1 MKFGRFS
8 FARSGGVLT
17 FSLVLLCGMNFTGWA
32 QEAPASSPVG
42 NAVPALPPA
51 QPIAQA
57 AVGSANKSES
67 AKTAPDSAP
76 SSPVAVSNED
86 LSLLRLGAGDLIEV
100 SVYNVPELT
109 TKARVGTSGEV
120 YLPLIDY
127 VHVADLTVEEAQRMI
142 QKRLEDGGFVRNAH
156 VTIFLDEAPSQ
167 GVTILGDVMRPGIY
181 PALGNRKLYDLIS
194 AAGGFAATAGRKV
207 SIVRAHSQAPAITV
221 SLPRNLA
228 DDLQDN
234 IEIMPGDTIT
244 VPRAPIVY
252 VVGDVGHPAGFLV
265 DNGSLTVLQALAL
278 AGFGAPCGSVDRSP
292 ARLPGRQR
300 LPMALA
306 AADAAVLERRRGRAD
321 RPLPLYLVAELDA
334 LCDLARA
341 QPVREL
347 LSARAEGRECDAEH
361 LRDHPRPAAGARHR
375 DLRGRH
381 VVQHRMHPR
390 TCTER
395 LDGKPVAAPA
405 LRAAAGLPRR
415 TSVRVLPV
423 RDRPPAG
430 RPYQSDR
437 AIPRA
442 ADRDARRG
450 SALALRATVVAAG
463 AAARPAHRRPAA
475 PQH

>member
-8 FARSGGVLT
+8 FARSGSVLT
-17 FSLVLLCGMNFTGWA
+17 FSFVLMCGMNFTGWA
-32 QEAPASSPVG
+32 QQAPTTSPAG
-42 NAVPALPPA
+42 NEVPVLPPA
-51 QPIAQA
+51 KPIAQA

-67 AKTAPDSAP
+67 AKTAADSAP
-76 SSPVAVSNED
+76 SSPAGVSNED

-194 AAGGFAATAGRKV
+194 AAGGFAPTAGRKV
-207 SIVRAHSQAPAITV
+207 SIVRAHSQAPTITV

-278 AGFGAPCGSVDRSP
+278 AGGTNHTAKMGGTCIIRKGPNGMTQTKLPLKKMLEAKAPDQTLQADDILFVPLSGARV
-292 ARLPGRQR
+292 
-300 LPMALA
+300 A
-306 AADAAVLERRRGRAD
+306 AATGFNAAVTAATG
-321 RPLPLYLVAELDA
+321 
-334 LCDLARA
+334 LAIIA
-341 QPVREL
+341 
-347 LSARAEGRECDAEH
+347 A
-361 LRDHPRPAAGARHR
+361 HP
-375 DLRGRH
+375 
-381 VVQHRMHPR
+381 
-390 TCTER
+390 
-395 LDGKPVAAPA
+395 
-405 LRAAAGLPRR
+405 
-415 TSVRVLPV
+415 
-423 RDRPPAG
+423 
-430 RPYQSDR
+430 
-437 AIPRA
+437 
-442 ADRDARRG
+442 
-450 SALALRATVVAAG
+450 
-463 AAARPAHRRPAA
+463 
-475 PQH
+475 